1 VVITTTWQGRPLVL
15 DLEEQKDELGPTTF
29 ENWLPGEV
37 RQTLVI
43 VVMRGRIVNG
53 LPAGVKP
60 GDVIPAEGEHFT
72 GRLRIRSREGDICSD
87 GIYRFTPPTEAVSS
101 EQLVK
106 DSLAL
111 ALMYREAM
119 HGDEVARG
127 ALSDW
132 LKERGIIE

>member
-1 VVITTTWQGRPLVL
+1 MILTTTWQGRPLVL
-15 DLEEQKDELGPTTF
+15 DLEEQKDELDATG
-29 ENWLPGEV
+29 ENWIRSEQG
-37 RQTLVI
+37 TLAV

-60 GDVIPAEGEHFT
+60 GDVIPVEGEHFT
-72 GRLRIRSREGDICSD
+72 GRLRVRSREGDIRSD
-87 GIYRFTPPTEAVSS
+87 GIYHFTPPPETVSS
-101 EQLVK
+101 EQLMK

-119 HGDEVARG
+119 QGDELARG
-127 ALSDW
+127 ALCDW